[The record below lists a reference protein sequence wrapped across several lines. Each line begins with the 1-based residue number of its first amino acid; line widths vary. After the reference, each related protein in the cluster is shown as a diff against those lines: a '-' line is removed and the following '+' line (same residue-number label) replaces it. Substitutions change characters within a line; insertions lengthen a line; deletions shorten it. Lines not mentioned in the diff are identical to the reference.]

1 MKISL
6 ASIVAFALVSANTAK
21 ALVITPPGT
30 PLAQSTFDSP
40 PFTVGITVD
49 GQGGS
54 EPGWAAPWQKLGGFS
69 DRGHVVS
76 SPTYQGNGAVQLFA
90 DQIFGTSVEREWANI
105 VPVVRVDSFVFVTP
119 GASMNG
125 QIVTATPASGE
136 IDTRSAGDWQIEGNG
151 LIDVFDKTTNGF
163 VHTGFQTLP
172 NQWNEY
178 SLIADANTHSFSFLF
193 NNQPF
198 NSPHPLPFLNSTA
211 YVDGINLRALGTLT
225 SYADFVQVSAVP
237 EPSSLILFAVGALTL
252 GGLAVAGRRSRDAKL
267 QQ

>member
-1 MKISL
+1 MTKTLITF
-6 ASIVAFALVSANTAK
+6 AVVFALLPTTAQG
-21 ALVITPPGT
+21 VPVTPM
-30 PLAQSTFDSP
+30 AQSGFNNP
-40 PFTVGITVD
+40 PFTAGITVD

-69 DRGHVVS
+69 DRGHVVT
-76 SPTYQGNGAVQLFA
+76 SPTYEGNGAVQLFA

-105 VPVVRVDSFVFVTP
+105 VPIVRVDSFVYVTP

-136 IDTRSAGDWQIEGNG
+136 IDTRSAGNWQIEGNG

-163 VHTGFQTLP
+163 VHTGFSTLP
-172 NQWNEY
+172 NQWNEF
-178 SLIADANTHSFSFLF
+178 SLIANSNTHTYSFLL

-198 NSPHPLPFLNSTA
+198 NSPHPLPYLNSMA

-237 EPSSLILFAVGALTL
+237 EPPGFLLLGIGSLSACGMATYRRRRRL
-252 GGLAVAGRRSRDAKL
+252 LA
-267 QQ
+267 